1 MKLSLAARIIGL
13 TCAVLIVLFF
23 FLSIDRYET
32 SYKEHKN
39 NLSRTKLASLDVNNA
54 MLLIRGNLKVDYD
67 QVVIKIG
74 LLEALLTELHA
85 LESQDLSRNHQWEI
99 VSQKPILLPIDKL
112 TGLVQ
117 RRIDVIEQFKSTF
130 SILRNSQLITFQLLD
145 ELREEGLPTEEFNK
159 DLNTIERH
167 MLHVMQF
174 SGSHYRSV
182 LKTELTAFKAKFG
195 QSDSQFINELIQF
208 IVNHANTIFQSEST
222 ILTLVES
229 EILLATQ
236 INQEIST
243 LESALKTRGDTE
255 SLRALKFFYALV
267 TVSVFMLFFSMFEA
281 RKSYQLTRQLSE
293 HNANL
298 EVVVEKRTEYLEAAK
313 QKLQIEKQERDILL
327 IELEHS
333 KAKLNALINN
343 VRGCVYEYCLEDKKV
358 HYINR
363 GVEDIWGITKDTVSS
378 IDMLWKGIAAED
390 TEEHRIKTNT
400 AIEEDVSFSIEYRV
414 VKPDNEVVWVR
425 EIGTPIIGDDGFHYV
440 VGVVV
445 DITEFKQAEEEK
457 RKMESELAHA
467 RKLESVQHLAA
478 GVAHEINTPAQF
490 ISDNLI
496 FLQESLDDILGAVA
510 YVNTLITT
518 LGSEE
523 LKQGVESEF
532 EKAEWDYLKD
542 EVPMAMVQS
551 IEGIAHIATIVSAMK
566 VYTHSDVPSCLVD
579 VNAALESTVTE
590 LNTQW
595 EHLANIKMNFDNT
608 LPNVKCVMG
617 DINQAVSNIFTNAA
631 QTIEEKYGEVSNQKG
646 EVAVST
652 EYENNH
658 IYIRISDNGT
668 GITDDVKGRIFDQF
682 FTTKDVGKGTG
693 LGLSVTHYVITEKH
707 QGKIDV
713 ESTVGEGTTFIIA
726 LPIEYLSDK

>member
-1 MKLSLAARIIGL
+1 MKLSLSARIIGL

-32 SYKEHKN
+32 SYKAHKN

-67 QVVIKIG
+67 QLVIKIG
-74 LLEALLTELHA
+74 LLEALLTDLHA

-99 VSQKPILLPIDKL
+99 VSQKPILLPINKL

-208 IVNHANTIFQSEST
+208 IVNHANTIFQSESA

-229 EILLATQ
+229 EILLVTQ
-236 INQEIST
+236 INQEISA
-243 LESALKTRGDTE
+243 LERALKTRGDKE
-255 SLRALKFFYALV
+255 SLRSLKFFYALV
-267 TVSVFMLFFSMFEA
+267 AVSVFMLFFSMFEA
-281 RKSYQLTRQLSE
+281 RKSYRLTRQLSE

-298 EVVVEKRTEYLEAAK
+298 EVLVEKRTEYLEAAK
-313 QKLQIEKQERDILL
+313 HKLQIEKQERDILL
-327 IELEHS
+327 IALEHS

-343 VRGCVYEYCLEDKKV
+343 VRGCVYEYCLEDKKI

-363 GVEDIWGITKDTVSS
+363 GVEDIWGVTKDTVSS
-378 IDMLWKGIAAED
+378 IDKLWKGIAAED

-425 EIGTPIIGDDGFHYV
+425 EIGTPITGDDGFHYV

-510 YVNTLITT
+510 HVNTLITT

-523 LKQGVESEF
+523 LTQGVESEF

-542 EVPMAMVQS
+542 EVPMATVQS

-590 LNTQW
+590 LNTRW

-713 ESTVGEGTTFIIA
+713 ESIVGEGTTFIIA